1 MTRAL
6 FCLMAIFIGQSIFGC
21 TKVGPDYL
29 APEIETPLKWQAPI
43 DQGLTIGHT
52 DQQVQAQWWS
62 LLKDPL
68 LTSFMHQAASGN
80 LSLEQAR
87 ARLLQARAS
96 RDISSA
102 GLLPRLDA
110 SGSVSWN
117 RIAANRGGGSDITNY
132 FLGFDANWELDL
144 FGGRRRSVE
153 AAEARIEAGED
164 DLGDVLVSLFAEVAL
179 NYIEVRTYQSRL
191 QIAKN
196 NLAAQEETFAITK
209 ARYQSGLTNE
219 FALQQARYLVSS
231 TRAQIPDLRTGFAN
245 AANQLAVLLGL
256 TPGAL
261 DAQLLEVM
269 PLPMLP
275 ASVAVGIPADTLRR
289 RPDIRKAERLLAA
302 QTAQIGV
309 ATAELYPSLQLSGS
323 IGLDALSAGKLFGSD
338 GSRYAFG
345 PSFNWPVFAGGA
357 IEGNI
362 RLQKALQKEA
372 LASYKATVLLALKE
386 VENTLVA
393 YVQEQQRFQ
402 ALAESAD
409 AAGQAA
415 DLAEIQYQ
423 AGLINF
429 TEVLVAR
436 RSQLSLEDQLALSKA
451 TMTGNLIR
459 LYKALG
465 GGWTGKYPE
474 NIPNG

>member
-1 MTRAL
+1 MTRAIC
-6 FCLMAIFIGQSIFGC
+6 CLTAIFIGLGLFAC

-29 APEIETPLKWQAPI
+29 PPEIAAPVI
-43 DQGLTIGHT
+43 WRAPMGDGLITGVA
-52 DQQVQAQWWS
+52 DRQSQAQWWT
-62 LLKDPL
+62 LLGDPL
-68 LTSFMHQAASGN
+68 LTGFMHQAAAGN
-80 LSLEQAR
+80 LTLEQAR
-87 ARLLQARAS
+87 ARLLQARAN

-102 GLLPRLDA
+102 ALLPRLDA
-110 SGSVSWN
+110 SGSATRN
-117 RIAANRGGGSDITNY
+117 RISINRGGGSDITNY
-132 FLGFDANWELDL
+132 SLGFDAGWELDI

-153 AAEARIEAGED
+153 AAEARLEAVEE
-164 DLGDVLVSLFAEVAL
+164 DLGDVLVALFAEVAL

-191 QIAKN
+191 QIAEN

-209 ARYQSGLTNE
+209 ARYQSGLTSE
-219 FALQQARYLVSS
+219 LALQQARYLVSS
-231 TRAQIPDLRTGFAN
+231 TQAQIPDLRTGFTN

-256 TPGAL
+256 SPGSL
-261 DAQLLEVM
+261 NDQLLEVV

-275 ASVAVGIPADTLRR
+275 SLVVVGIPADTLRR

-309 ATAELYPSLQLSGS
+309 ATAELYPSLQLTGS
-323 IGLDALSAGKLFGSD
+323 IGLDALSAGKLFNVDSSGYS
-338 GSRYAFG
+338 FG
-345 PSFNWPVFAGGA
+345 PSFSWPIFAGGA
-357 IEGNI
+357 IRGNI
-362 RLQKALQKEA
+362 RLQSALQQEA
-372 LASYKATVLLALKE
+372 LVGYKAAVLMALQE

-393 YVQEQQRFQ
+393 YAQEQQRFQ
-402 ALAESAD
+402 ALVESAD
-409 AAGQAA
+409 AAGQAS

-436 RSQLSLEDQLALSKA
+436 RSLLSFQDQLALSKA

-465 GGWTGKYPE
+465 GGWTGKYP
-474 NIPNG
+474 